1 MLISGVRSVP
11 SENDDLLNPPFKW
24 CQSGIFNKTVIAI
37 NRFLQ
42 ESVIHIQVLNGFRIK
57 LLGGVVVHPEPSI
70 TDQRGNMRPQHSVL
84 ALASMVEHHASIII

>member
-1 MLISGVRSVP
+1 MLISGVGSVP

-57 LLGGVVVHPEPSI
+57 LLG
-70 TDQRGNMRPQHSVL
+70 
-84 ALASMVEHHASIII
+84 